1 MWMQGYNIP
10 IPGSQFTPHLAQ
22 PSLKQRPVIN
32 RSTGHAKTNKK
43 TTQKWLIRIGLVVA
57 WHPLLR
63 AQSIGRGLSP
73 AGLRRFRGH
82 GVIALQWP
90 LSEFSIRGLRK
101 SASINLEGE

>member
-82 GVIALQWP
+82 NGSGDNIILNHLTIELKV
-90 LSEFSIRGLRK
+90 SKR
-101 SASINLEGE
+101 